1 MYNYVCPKKNR
12 ANIGE
17 YIMIR
22 RIFNKLVEARAE
34 SARRKIARMQLHK
47 MTDRELQ
54 DVGIVR
60 CDIERVI
67 LTGKAL

>member
-1 MYNYVCPKKNR
+1 MFKRLFNR
-12 ANIGE
+12 IIE
-17 YIMIR
+17 VR
-22 RIFNKLVEARAE
+22 SE
-34 SARRKIARMQLHK
+34 SARRKIARMQLYR

-54 DVGIVR
+54 DLGIGR

>member
-1 MYNYVCPKKNR
+1 MYAQKDR

-22 RIFNKLVEARAE
+22 RIFNRLVEARAE
-34 SARRKIARMQLHK
+34 SARRKIARMQLYK
-47 MTDRELQ
+47 MTDRELR
-54 DVGIVR
+54 DLGIGR